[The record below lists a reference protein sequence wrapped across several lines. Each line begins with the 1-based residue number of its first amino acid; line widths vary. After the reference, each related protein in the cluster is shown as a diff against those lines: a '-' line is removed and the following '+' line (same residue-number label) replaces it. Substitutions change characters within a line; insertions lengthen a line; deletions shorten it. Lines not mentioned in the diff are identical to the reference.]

1 MSDSAAIAQL
11 EAALALQKAAFL
23 KNQNPSVAERKAN
36 VGKIPGMVLANRDAI
51 REAMAKDFGAH
62 PTAATDII
70 EVLGVAGR
78 AAYVLSQIE
87 KWTAVDSREVD
98 ANMYGTATGEVR
110 YQPKGVVGNIVPW
123 NFPLDLSL
131 GPLCEMLAAG
141 NRIIIK
147 PSEFTPA
154 TGALLAKMIGETFP
168 EDLVTVVNSGLDL
181 SKRFTQL
188 KFNHILYT
196 GNPTVGKL
204 VMGEAAK
211 NLVPVTLELGGKCP
225 AVMTEGSV
233 TAENVGNILGTKMLK
248 NGQMCISVDY
258 VLCPRSDVDTFT
270 QMAEKMFMEKNL
282 ADYAVSVDNTGIISE
297 RHLNRITKM
306 VADAEE
312 AGVRSVKLGGEA
324 AKENPKRQLPLT
336 LLIDPSRDLSVITEE
351 IFGPILPVIP
361 YDDLASAIDEIN
373 AGERPLGLYVFADDV
388 AAANA
393 IIDNTNSG
401 GAAINCAAM
410 QGALPSLGFGGSGN
424 SGMGRHHGI
433 EGFREFSNPRGVFVR
448 QKGNKDMVAAFMPPY
463 AAVGEPLAE
472 AAYKQ
477 AMGLA

>member
-141 NRIIIK
+141 NRVIIK

-168 EDLVTVVNSGLDL
+168 EDLVTVVNGGLDL

-188 KFNHILYT
+188 
-196 GNPTVGKL
+196 
-204 VMGEAAK
+204 
-211 NLVPVTLELGGKCP
+211 
-225 AVMTEGSV
+225 
-233 TAENVGNILGTKMLK
+233 
-248 NGQMCISVDY
+248 
-258 VLCPRSDVDTFT
+258 
-270 QMAEKMFMEKNL
+270 
-282 ADYAVSVDNTGIISE
+282 
-297 RHLNRITKM
+297 
-306 VADAEE
+306 
-312 AGVRSVKLGGEA
+312 
-324 AKENPKRQLPLT
+324 
-336 LLIDPSRDLSVITEE
+336 
-351 IFGPILPVIP
+351 
-361 YDDLASAIDEIN
+361 
-373 AGERPLGLYVFADDV
+373 
-388 AAANA
+388 
-393 IIDNTNSG
+393 
-401 GAAINCAAM
+401 
-410 QGALPSLGFGGSGN
+410 
-424 SGMGRHHGI
+424 
-433 EGFREFSNPRGVFVR
+433 
-448 QKGNKDMVAAFMPPY
+448 
-463 AAVGEPLAE
+463 
-472 AAYKQ
+472 
-477 AMGLA
+477 